1 MSCWEN
7 KHLQMSEILL
17 GNNTFLEVIV
27 SCLFLAFYFCCCF
40 VDFVLVWIFFVR
52 AFDFGFC
59 VSCGFFCCFFVFC
72 FVFVFIRN
80 LNGMIVAHRSYF
92 HAQRPFKIAAIPV
105 FYVTN
110 NMEDH

>member
-27 SCLFLAFYFCCCF
+27 SCCLFLVFYFCCCF
-40 VDFVLVWIFFVR
+40 VDFASVWILFVR
-52 AFDFGFC
+52 AFGFGFC
-59 VSCGFFCCFFVFC
+59 VSCDFFCCFFVFC

-92 HAQRPFKIAAIPV
+92 HAQ
-105 FYVTN
+105 
-110 NMEDH
+110 